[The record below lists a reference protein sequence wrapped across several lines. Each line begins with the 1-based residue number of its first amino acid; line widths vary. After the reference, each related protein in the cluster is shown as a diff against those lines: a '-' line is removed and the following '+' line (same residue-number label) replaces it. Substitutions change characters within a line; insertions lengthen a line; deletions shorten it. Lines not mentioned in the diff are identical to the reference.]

1 MLDNKKVVVLIILI
15 ALAVLYFLFFNNK
28 QGNESVRIVSAPADR
43 GSIVSNVT
51 ANGSLQPNLEI
62 RIHPEI
68 SGMIKEVN
76 IETNDKV
83 KKGQVLAR
91 IASDSYSNKL
101 NEAKAK
107 YNKASTDLNLDKN
120 TFNANKSLHDK
131 DLISRQ
137 EYETS
142 RARYK
147 NALAA
152 FEEAKTSLN
161 TAESNLE
168 KTNIKSSIDGIVL
181 SKNVTY
187 GQIVSGSNST
197 VPLFTIADG
206 LENLNLVI
214 NVSEADI
221 GKIKNGQEVNFKV
234 SSFPD
239 RTFKG
244 EVIKISNSPN
254 TSKNIV
260 TYDITA
266 SIDNN
271 ALLLKPGMTAEV
283 KIVIANKDNVLRVP
297 TSALRFVPVDT
308 EYISSAETGK
318 LSVWVKD
325 SRNNLTEIPVT
336 TGVSN
341 NEYTEITDDGS
352 LKEGQEIVI
361 ESYVNSS
368 GSKSLI
374 TLPQPKRF

>member
-1 MLDNKKVVVLIILI
+1 MLNNKNVLLLILIIV
-15 ALAVLYFLFFNNK
+15 LAGLYFLFFNSKNG
-28 QGNESVRIVSAPADR
+28 GNSVRLVSAPADR

-68 SGMIKEVN
+68 NGMIKEVN
-76 IETNDKV
+76 VDTNDKV
-83 KKGQVLAR
+83 SKGQVLAK
-91 IASDSYSNKL
+91 IGSNAFSVKL

-120 TFNANKSLHDK
+120 TFTANKSLSDK

-137 EYETS
+137 EFETS
-142 RARYK
+142 RAKYK

-161 TAESNLE
+161 IAESNLE
-168 KTNIKSSIDGIVL
+168 KTNIKSTIDGIVL
-181 SKNVTY
+181 SKNITY
-187 GQIVSGSNST
+187 GQLVSDSNNT
-197 VPLFTIADG
+197 APLFTIADG
-206 LENLNLVI
+206 LENLNLII

-221 GKIKNGQEVNFKV
+221 GKIKNGQNIKFKV

-239 RTFKG
+239 KTFSG
-244 EVIKISNSPN
+244 EIVKISNSPN

-260 TYDITA
+260 TYNITA
-266 SIDNN
+266 AIDNS

-283 KIVIANKDNVLRVP
+283 NIIIANKDNVLRVP
-297 TSALRFVPVDT
+297 TSALRFVPADA
-308 EYISSAETGK
+308 EYISSANSGQ
-318 LSVWVKD
+318 LSVWVKG
-325 SRNNLTEIPVT
+325 SGNSLIEIPVT

-361 ESYVNSS
+361 ESFVNNN